1 MGDKSANNVLEEL
14 AKTRTLNLAKFL
26 HALGMER
33 IGPEVATVISQHFI
47 SLDNILGWIET
58 GDDEELT
65 VIDGIGEKVAAI
77 FREGISKRKS
87 LIMELTELITVVDE
101 AESSSGIFDGKSF
114 CITGTLSRS
123 RKEIAL
129 AIKSLGGKVVS
140 SVSGNLDYLVAGESA
155 GSKLE
160 KAKNLEVNI
169 LDENDLEI
177 LMNGANN
184 PPEVSIQ
191 KSTSSTGTLDD
202 WL

>member
-1 MGDKSANNVLEEL
+1 MCIRDSNVLDEL

-47 SLDNILGWIET
+47 SLENILGWIET

-65 VIDGIGEKVAAI
+65 VIDGIREKVAAI
-77 FREGISKRKS
+77 FREGITKRKS

-184 PPEVSIQ
+184 RPEVSTQ